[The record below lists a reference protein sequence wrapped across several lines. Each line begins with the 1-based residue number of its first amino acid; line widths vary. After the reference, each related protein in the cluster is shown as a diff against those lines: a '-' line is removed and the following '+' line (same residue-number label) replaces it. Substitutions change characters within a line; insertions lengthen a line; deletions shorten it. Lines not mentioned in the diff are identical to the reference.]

1 MILVTGGAGY
11 IGSHCAL
18 KLLKE
23 NQDIV
28 VFDNL
33 STGNIK
39 IINELSKRY
48 NFKFVQGDLLNIND
62 LEGLFATHDF
72 EGVFHFASFS
82 QVGESVVDPKKY
94 YTNNVLG
101 TLNLLDAMRMH
112 KVEKFI
118 FSSSAAVY
126 GEPNYIPIDEL
137 HSKNPLNPYG
147 KTKLIIENILDD
159 YDKAYGLKSVILR
172 YFNVVGAS
180 SDINIGE
187 YHEPETHLVPNIL
200 KSTLFS
206 NKKFEL
212 YGQDYDTKDG
222 TCVRD
227 YINIEDLADAHF
239 LAYNY
244 LQKYNLSNC
253 FNLGTREGYTVK
265 DVFSACEEVLQKPII
280 LDIKGRRDG
289 DAAKL
294 VADNTKAKD
303 ILDWSPTRTLK
314 YSIQTAYNW
323 ELFLQ
328 DV

>member
-118 FSSSAAVY
+118 FSSS
-126 GEPNYIPIDEL
+126 
-137 HSKNPLNPYG
+137 
-147 KTKLIIENILDD
+147 
-159 YDKAYGLKSVILR
+159 R
-172 YFNVVGAS
+172 
-180 SDINIGE
+180 
-187 YHEPETHLVPNIL
+187 VP
-200 KSTLFS
+200 S
-206 NKKFEL
+206 
-212 YGQDYDTKDG
+212 
-222 TCVRD
+222 
-227 YINIEDLADAHF
+227 
-239 LAYNY
+239 
-244 LQKYNLSNC
+244 LS
-253 FNLGTREGYTVK
+253 
-265 DVFSACEEVLQKPII
+265 
-280 LDIKGRRDG
+280 
-289 DAAKL
+289 
-294 VADNTKAKD
+294 
-303 ILDWSPTRTLK
+303 
-314 YSIQTAYNW
+314 
-323 ELFLQ
+323 
-328 DV
+328 